1 MAGRVE
7 TTLGAAVAGKT
18 VALLG
23 LTFKPN
29 TDDMRDAPSLDIA
42 QALIA
47 AGAQVQAF
55 DPEGMPEAA
64 KLLPDVKM
72 KANAYDAVEGADAV
86 VIVTEWD
93 PFRALD
99 LDRIKLLMKQPVL
112 IDLRNIYRPDDMA
125 RRGFKYS
132 GIGRG

>member
-1 MAGRVE
+1 
-7 TTLGAAVAGKT
+7 
-18 VALLG
+18 
-23 LTFKPN
+23 
-29 TDDMRDAPSLDIA
+29 
-42 QALIA
+42 
-47 AGAQVQAF
+47 
-55 DPEGMPEAA
+55 MPEAA